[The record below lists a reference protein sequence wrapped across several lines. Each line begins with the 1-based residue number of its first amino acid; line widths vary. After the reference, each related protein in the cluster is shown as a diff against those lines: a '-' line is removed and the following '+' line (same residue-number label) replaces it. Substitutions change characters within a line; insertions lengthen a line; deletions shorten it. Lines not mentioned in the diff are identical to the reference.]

1 MCRKSFVLITVLLI
15 GLVPQQGLQAQNNV
29 SPKKLI
35 EFGWDYPKVSYL
47 KTNLKTMEEQPFDG
61 VVFSLDFDIYNAF
74 DSLQRPDSVFQYN
87 DLAKLKWK
95 KFTDNFLFVRGAGLS
110 GAHWLDDN
118 SWVKIVQNLKKI
130 SKALAV
136 SKAKGIGFDPEYYF
150 SDATLNPW
158 IYKAGLYRNLSYQEV
173 GSYVRKRGKQF
184 IQALQAEKPDV
195 KVLCFWLLGLIE
207 MQRQSL
213 PVAETGMALYPFF
226 VEGMLAGKNKTSEI
240 IDGNEFSYGYQN
252 AASFVEAGENRR
264 KYGDTFIIASLKSKF
279 QNISLAQAIFFD
291 LIYAKAPE
299 YEKGL
304 NRQTKEQWLKDNLL
318 SAFKTTDKYVW
329 FYNERINWWNGK
341 VDSGVARIINTVK
354 ETVNDQWNKKSSDIS
369 GYSSRFDLNQKDL
382 GYKGFYYNYSK
393 TKNTLQVTLLNANLI
408 SLKLYNNSRLIHEYG
423 SKPQNSIIN
432 LTKIYEKKGNLIII
446 SRDSNGI
453 VSVAYVN

>member
-1 MCRKSFVLITVLLI
+1 MCRKSLVLIALLFS
-15 GLVPQQGLQAQNNV
+15 GLFPQDLHAQANV
-29 SPKKLI
+29 SPKKLV

-47 KTNLKTMEEQPFDG
+47 KANLKTMEEQPFDG

-74 DSLQRPDSVFQYN
+74 DTLQRPDSFFQYN

-95 KFTDNFLFVRGAGLS
+95 KFTDNFLLVRGAGLS

-158 IYKAGLYRNLSYQEV
+158 IYKSGLYQNLSYQEV
-173 GSYVRKRGKQF
+173 GRYVRKRGNQF

-226 VEGMLAGKNKTSEI
+226 VEGMLEGKNKTSEI

-252 AASFVEAGENRR
+252 AVSFVEAGETRR

-329 FYNERINWWNGK
+329 FYNERINWWSGK
-341 VDSGVARIINTVK
+341 VDSGVAQIINIVK
-354 ETVNDQWNKKSSDIS
+354 DTVNDQWNKKGSYIN
-369 GYSSRFDLNQKDL
+369 GYSNCFDLNQKAS
-382 GYKGFYYNYSK
+382 GYKGFYYSYSK
-393 TKNTLQVTLLNANLI
+393 TKNTLQVTLLNANVI
-408 SLKLYNNSRLIHEYG
+408 SLQLYNNSRLIHEYG
-423 SKPQNSIIN
+423 SKPQKSFIN
-432 LTKIYEKKGNLIII
+432 LTKIYEKRGNLIII
-446 SRDSNGI
+446 SKDSNGI